1 MTQKVYVVVEL
12 YMGSY
17 DVRTKPIHCFTDKE
31 AAELYAKEGNESQ
44 EGKDFIRRHACDD
57 VEFKF
62 FIQEIK
68 YN

>member
-1 MTQKVYVVVEL
+1 MKQKAYVVIEL

-17 DVRTKPIHCFTDKE
+17 HIRTKPIHCFTDKQE
-31 AAELYAKEGNESQ
+31 AELYAKEGNESQ
-44 EGKDFIRRHACDD
+44 EGKDFIRRYECED

-62 FIQEIK
+62 FVEEIK